1 MSERLDR
8 IESGIETLMAAC
20 STNLVAIRETAG
32 TVDKL
37 VVKIDESNQ
46 RFDIQRGEA
55 QADRQET
62 RQLWSDAVTQMN
74 ADRAESARR
83 FDAAQETIQR
93 LLLAIV
99 DLSRDNNRLRDRVD
113 GLEQRAS

>member
-37 VVKIDESNQ
+37 VEKIDESNQ
-46 RFDIQRGEA
+46 RFDNRSESRQRYKGE
-55 QADRQET
+55 
-62 RQLWSDAVTQMN
+62 SD
-74 ADRAESARR
+74 E
-83 FDAAQETIQR
+83 
-93 LLLAIV
+93 
-99 DLSRDNNRLRDRVD
+99 
-113 GLEQRAS
+113 